1 MRILKNYWNR
11 QGLWEKF
18 FLIII
23 PASLLSSVLIL
34 SLAYMVFGVYEKKM
48 YQLARQNLSL
58 VVGKIE
64 TELMEAGVI
73 GTDLIINDDI
83 QKAVAGEQTDKRGEA
98 RTMDDIRTD
107 QQVYKVLQRAMSR
120 DGHMSSISIFT
131 DDTWYYV
138 GNTNRSYDRSLLGKV
153 RFDSDMAPSQ
163 MMWCAAEYP
172 DSHLYGIQPVIDI
185 YFGSFQKAAV
195 LVLEYDLEGC
205 LNSIRQHSENTS
217 FMQEFAIYNGEETIY
232 SDISPDSGLE
242 WEKDQDYKIVSVDGR
257 TYFASYLN
265 ESVYGWKYVFLVN
278 YDDLLGAMRFLKY
291 LFCAVA
297 VVVTGISVLYCRRL
311 TRSITDRFA
320 WLLDRMRLVRQGSFQ
335 VETAKPDG
343 HNSASRDEID
353 LLCQKF
359 EDMVGALDELI
370 QENYVKQMLI
380 QENRLKE
387 LQSQINPHFLFNT
400 LQTVNWKAKANSQ
413 REISEIVESLGK
425 LLRYTLEGDEDPVS
439 LKSELE
445 ILKRY
450 VLIQQVRYGE
460 RLTVQMDVPQALGE
474 KCLPK
479 LSLQNIVENSIKYA
493 LENMLEPC
501 VIRVW
506 AELTGDGYRICVE
519 DNGPG
524 IRDEALKGIG
534 REGEGEH
541 SIAGLGIGLDN
552 IRDRVRLL
560 FPEGSCLQIGNTG
573 RGTLTQIVIREQSG
587 ERIGKA

>member
-1 MRILKNYWNR
+1 MKFLKDYWNR
-11 QGLWEKF
+11 QRLGEKF

-23 PASLLSSVLIL
+23 PSSLLSSILIL
-34 SLAYMVFGVYEKKM
+34 ILAYMVFGVYERKM

-64 TELMEAGVI
+64 TELMEVGAI

-83 QKAVAGEQTDKRGEA
+83 QRAFAKEQTQERDGQQ
-98 RTMDDIRTD
+98 TMDSIRVD
-107 QQVYKVLQRAMSR
+107 QQVYKVLQQAMFR
-120 DGHMSSISIFT
+120 DGYMSSISIFAEE
-131 DDTWYYV
+131 TWYYV
-138 GNTNRSYDRSLLGKV
+138 GNANRSYDRALLEKV
-153 RFDSDMAPSQ
+153 NFDLTMEPSQ
-163 MMWCAAEYP
+163 MIWCAPEYP
-172 DSHLYGIQPVIDI
+172 SSHLYGIQPVIDI
-185 YFGSFQKAAV
+185 YYGTFRTVAV

-217 FMQEFAIYNGEETIY
+217 FMQEFAIYNGEEMIY
-232 SDISPDSGLE
+232 SDLRPDSELE
-242 WEKDQDYKIVSVDGR
+242 WEKDQDYKIISTEDR

-265 ESVYGWKYVFLVN
+265 ESSYGWKYVFLVN

-297 VVVTGISVLYCRRL
+297 IVVTGISVLYCRRL
-311 TRSITDRFA
+311 TRTITDRFA
-320 WLLDRMRLVRQGSFQ
+320 WLLDRMKRVRQGSFQ
-335 VETAKPDG
+335 VESEIKSETQNG
-343 HNSASRDEID
+343 GSRDEID
-353 LLCQKF
+353 LLCQRF

-400 LQTVNWKAKANSQ
+400 LQTVNWKAKANGQ
-413 REISEIVESLGK
+413 KEISEIVESLGK

-439 LKSELE
+439 LKKEIE

-450 VLIQQVRYGE
+450 ILIQQVRYEE
-460 RLTVQMDVPQALGE
+460 RLIMHIDVPDAMGE
-474 KCLPK
+474 KRLPK

-506 AELTGDGYRICVE
+506 AEPVLEGYRICVE

-524 IRDEALKGIG
+524 IREEVLSRMDGEK
-534 REGEGEH
+534 REEY

-552 IRDRVRLL
+552 IQGRVRIL
-560 FPEGSCLQIGNTG
+560 FPEGSCLKIGNTG
-573 RGTLTQIVIREQSG
+573 HGTLTQIIIRE
-587 ERIGKA
+587 